1 MDNNIT
7 LARIGTRDPD
17 FEPCMRLMNKS
28 FVDDELRDRDDLMA
42 IVESNP
48 IFGFNVIRD
57 SGQRVGLI
65 TTWNFGK
72 FIYVEHF
79 AIEPEFRGGGVGN
92 RALAK
97 LSSSASLPIVL
108 EVEPPSQSDEA
119 RRRVAFYGRM
129 GFSCWQTEYRQPA
142 YAKGKKSI
150 PMILMTK
157 DLEETADASKIV
169 TAILYRH
176 VYKVKQAL

>member
-1 MDNNIT
+1 MDKDIT

-17 FEPCMRLMNKS
+17 FEPSLRLMSKS
-28 FVDDELRDRDDLMA
+28 FVDDELREEEDLTA

-48 IFGFNVIRD
+48 IFGFNVIKD
-57 SGQRVGLI
+57 AGQRTGLI

-79 AIEPEFRGGGVGN
+79 AIEPESRGRGVGS
-92 RALAK
+92 RALAR
-97 LSSSASLPIVL
+97 LSSSASLPVVL
-108 EVEPPSQSDEA
+108 EVEPPSQSEEA
-119 RRRVAFYGRM
+119 KRRVAFYERM

-150 PMILMTK
+150 PMVIMTK
-157 DLEETADASKIV
+157 GLEETADASKIV
-169 TAILYRH
+169 IAILYRH
-176 VYKVKQAL
+176 VYRVKQAL